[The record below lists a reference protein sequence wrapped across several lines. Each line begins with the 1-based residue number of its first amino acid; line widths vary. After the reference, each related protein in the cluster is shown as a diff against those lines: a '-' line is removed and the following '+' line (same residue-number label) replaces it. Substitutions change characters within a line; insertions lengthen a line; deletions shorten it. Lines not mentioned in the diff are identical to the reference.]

1 MFYNDTMQNKRKS
14 GIFIVPG
21 RKPWP
26 HELRV
31 AEILSLAGHYIEFL
45 EEGNLHTADIKLDGI
60 EYEIKSPESF
70 NSNTFEHKLKDA
82 TKQSPNLIID
92 TSRIKKVRDLKVR
105 NFLVNQMRKQKQI
118 KRMIMVTKRGQIID
132 ISSLI

>member
-1 MFYNDTMQNKRKS
+1 MQNKRKS
-14 GIFIVPG
+14 GIFIAPG

-31 AEILSLAGHYIEFL
+31 AEILSLAGHLIEFL
-45 EEGNLHTADIKLDGI
+45 EETSLHTADIKLDGV

-70 NSNTFEHKLKDA
+70 NPNTFEHTLKDA
-82 TKQSPNLIID
+82 TRQSPNLIID

-105 NFLVNQMRKQKQI
+105 AFLISQMRMQKRI
-118 KRMIMVTKRGQIID
+118 KNIIMITKRGQIID
-132 ISSLI
+132 ISALI

>member
-1 MFYNDTMQNKRKS
+1 MQKKKT
-14 GIFIVPG
+14 GIFIAPG

-26 HELRV
+26 HEMRV
-31 AEILSLAGHYIEFL
+31 AEILSLAGHYVEFL
-45 EEGNLHTADIKLDGI
+45 EESDLRTADIKLDGI

-82 TKQSPNLIID
+82 TKQSPNLVID

-105 NFLVNQMRKQKQI
+105 SFLVNQMRKQKQI
-118 KRMIMVTKRGQIID
+118 KKMIMITKHGQIID
-132 ISSLI
+132 ISTLI

>member
-1 MFYNDTMQNKRKS
+1 M
-14 GIFIVPG
+14 PG

-26 HELRV
+26 HEMRV
-31 AEILSLAGHYIEFL
+31 AEILSLAGHYVEFL

-70 NSNTFEHKLKDA
+70 NSNTLEHKLKNA

-105 NFLVNQMRKQKQI
+105 NFLVSQMQKQKQI
-118 KRMIMVTKRGQIID
+118 KKIIMITKHGQIVD
-132 ISSLI
+132 ISTLI